1 MIAVNVGSKNCP
13 TPQTLLSKEPHYHKH
28 VTESETQNTVFV
40 YFCALKSLTID
51 LLMGLFCLKIVL
63 THKRLFNKRVQ

>member
-1 MIAVNVGSKNCP
+1 MIAVKVGSKNCP
-13 TPQTLLSKEPHYHKH
+13 TPQTLLSKEQHYHKH

-51 LLMGLFCLKIVL
+51 L
-63 THKRLFNKRVQ
+63 

>member
-13 TPQTLLSKEPHYHKH
+13 TPQTLMSQEKHYHKH

-40 YFCALKSLTID
+40 YFCALKRLTT
-51 LLMGLFCLKIVL
+51 GL
-63 THKRLFNKRVQ
+63 

>member
-13 TPQTLLSKEPHYHKH
+13 TPQTLMSQEKHYHKH

-51 LLMGLFCLKIVL
+51 LYLNGFI
-63 THKRLFNKRVQ
+63 

>member
-13 TPQTLLSKEPHYHKH
+13 TPQTLMSQEKHYHKH

-40 YFCALKSLTID
+40 YFCASKRLTTD
-51 LLMGLFCLKIVL
+51 LQMGLFSLKIVL
-63 THKRLFNKRVQ
+63 THIRLFNKRVQ